1 MLGYVLTYLSSALE
15 AQVTTTLSPSEL
27 TQQVFDRLQ
36 LTLTAFVANTRRRT
50 DVNDW
55 RNGTTEPNENQVQRL
70 TVALELFDRVAAEDS
85 PDMAR
90 LWIIGRGAL
99 VRGEGGSPAAAIRFG
114 EFESARASAD
124 LFLMEG
130 WL

>member
-36 LTLTAFVANTRRRT
+36 LTLTAFVANTRRRA

-70 TVALELFDRVAAEDS
+70 TVALELFDRVAAEDG

-90 LWIIGRGAL
+90 MWIIGRGAL
-99 VRGEGGSPAAAIRFG
+99 VRGEEGSPAAAIRFG
-114 EFESARASAD
+114 QFESARAAAD